1 MYLGKAPPLPTH
13 PLSSLHL
20 QPPLGSACQV
30 SPYNSPDGSGEKYRG
45 DLHSGCCQ
53 QHQGAERGQTVR
65 AAAAPEFQLQLQR
78 RDGELPHGRGQVQG
92 RLHHVRGH
100 RGRARQAR
108 RHLRGHI
115 CSLMED
121 PVWKSHR
128 ELPPHWQKDQQ
139 QPSGFHLAPQ
149 R

>member
-1 MYLGKAPPLPTH
+1 MQAGAGLPQVAGRVLPSRPRFETHFQPTH
-13 PLSSLHL
+13 GSTLISHDAQSLQNH
-20 QPPLGSACQV
+20 
-30 SPYNSPDGSGEKYRG
+30 
-45 DLHSGCCQ
+45 CCQ

-139 QPSGFHLAPQ
+139 QPSGLHLAPQ